1 MDGAADRAGAAWYNA
16 RGMELRM
23 RTSSVVLLLVAAVG
37 CGRAEPAP
45 EATPAA
51 KPAAAAG
58 AAPTS
63 PIVAGPPTPAPVT
76 PVAPDALSALLPEL
90 PGWTRART
98 HGEMV
103 PQPAPYS
110 RAEAHYQ
117 RGDSTIE
124 IVLADSGFH
133 PHVVGPVTVFLGS
146 GSNERTGNLERR
158 TVTVRDAS
166 GSESW
171 EPSARRGEIQLL
183 VKQRFIVTATGRQIA
198 DLEPLRAAVRAVDL
212 GRLAGLR

>member
-1 MDGAADRAGAAWYNA
+1 
-16 RGMELRM
+16 
-23 RTSSVVLLLVAAVG
+23 
-37 CGRAEPAP
+37 
-45 EATPAA
+45 
-51 KPAAAAG
+51 
-58 AAPTS
+58 
-63 PIVAGPPTPAPVT
+63 
-76 PVAPDALSALLPEL
+76 VAPDALSALLPEL

-98 HGEMV
+98 HGELV

-133 PHVVGPVTVFLGS
+133 PHVVGPVSIFLAS
-146 GSNERTGNLERR
+146 GSSERTGDLQRR
-158 TVTVRDAS
+158 TVTVRDAP

-183 VKQRFIVTATGRQIA
+183 VKQRFIVTATGRNIA